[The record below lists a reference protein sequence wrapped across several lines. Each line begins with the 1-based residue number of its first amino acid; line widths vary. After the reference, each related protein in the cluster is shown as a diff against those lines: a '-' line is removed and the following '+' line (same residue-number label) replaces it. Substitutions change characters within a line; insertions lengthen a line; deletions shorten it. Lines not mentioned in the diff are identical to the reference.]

1 MASFVFNLYF
11 SVLFANGVFSVSVS
25 LIKWNTPI
33 KTDTENVK
41 HTYKCC
47 VPKDQKCFVGGG
59 RYERA
64 VRKPFSPESSRKN
77 VDKIKENSFI
87 LFCTV
92 YHFFA
97 LSQIWRWLCM
107 LSISLNA
114 VLKKT
119 PELISLN
126 IRDTFH
132 FYDFAAKNLEE

>member
-11 SVLFANGVFSVSVS
+11 SVLFANGVFSVSVFIGVFHLLS
-25 LIKWNTPI
+25 R
-33 KTDTENVK
+33 ENSNCD
-41 HTYKCC
+41 HKCC

-97 LSQIWRWLCM
+97 LSQIWR
-107 LSISLNA
+107 
-114 VLKKT
+114 
-119 PELISLN
+119 
-126 IRDTFH
+126 
-132 FYDFAAKNLEE
+132 